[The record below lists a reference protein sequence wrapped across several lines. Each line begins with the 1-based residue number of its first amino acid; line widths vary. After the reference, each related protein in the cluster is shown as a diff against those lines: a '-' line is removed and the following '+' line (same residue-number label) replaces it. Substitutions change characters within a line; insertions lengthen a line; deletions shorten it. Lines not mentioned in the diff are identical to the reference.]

1 MKGRFIV
8 LFVIVIVTLPEEIL
22 LGLHLWSKASRS
34 VTQFHQ
40 FLALLKEK
48 FFSNIKFTVQG
59 SYMTLICD
67 MIDMCVHRT
76 RAQLHA
82 LSKYWHSKSS
92 INSEGNNIG
101 IVGWAIER
109 QLSYIPSADFAV
121 TNAISS
127 QLPASEAKYRNENQY
142 KSMICIDL

>member
-1 MKGRFIV
+1 MKGCYIV
-8 LFVIVIVTLPEEIL
+8 LIVIVIVTLSDDFFY
-22 LGLHLWSKASRS
+22 LHLWSQVSRS
-34 VTQFHQ
+34 VNQFHQ